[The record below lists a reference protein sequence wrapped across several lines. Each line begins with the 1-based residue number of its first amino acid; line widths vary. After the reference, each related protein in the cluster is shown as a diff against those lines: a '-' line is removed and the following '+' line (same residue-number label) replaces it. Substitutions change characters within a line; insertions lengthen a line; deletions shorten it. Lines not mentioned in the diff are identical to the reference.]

1 MEYPSSISNIKK
13 YLDSSIK
20 IIQKYQKSGCEIM
33 IALDEERILH
43 NVEMIAAAIR
53 KRLKKRDYVD
63 MVKHSMEPESIL
75 VSVGEEA
82 GIIVIRLPELLNR
95 RNNDCWYL
103 RDVVQSQLAV
113 YMAKREMKF
122 SADKRL
128 YLCYVRWHEERLVR
142 RFDNDNTEAHHITDG
157 IATALKLD
165 DNAARI
171 QVLYATLPCKTGEE
185 CCKVYIVPGRKIG
198 GFMTKIEES

>member
-20 IIQKYQKSGCEIM
+20 IIQKYQKSGCETM
-33 IALDEERILH
+33 ISLDEERILH
-43 NVEMIAAAIR
+43 NAEMIAAAIR

-122 SADKRL
+122 SENNNK
-128 YLCYVRWHEERLVR
+128 
-142 RFDNDNTEAHHITDG
+142 NT
-157 IATALKLD
+157 LL
-165 DNAARI
+165 
-171 QVLYATLPCKTGEE
+171 
-185 CCKVYIVPGRKIG
+185 
-198 GFMTKIEES
+198 